1 MLSRFICEV
10 LSRVKLST
18 VNVIFESVAAVA
30 TGEFDRKKILKS
42 MAKELPAIAVPKE
55 FYIIEDI
62 PIMGSGKVAFRE
74 VERICRERQEN
85 GNKWN

>member
-1 MLSRFICEV
+1 LV
-10 LSRVKLST
+10 
-18 VNVIFESVAAVA
+18 VIGGCVVCCVVDVPNPKKGADVVAAVA
-30 TGEFDRKKILKS
+30 TGEFDRKKILKK

-74 VERICRERQEN
+74 VEKICRERQEN
-85 GNKWN
+85 GKK